1 VAYRCEK
8 FLRTVLRDT
17 FRSRAISPIVLP
29 LIKRSRR
36 IWPIVSTVSIPP
48 HCSLESERAAHQAN
62 LQGVNFGRRSPD
74 SGGRALVSSSLMSAQ
89 ALLFNAIVFNYSLM
103 LSKFFNI
110 PLANLG
116 WYFVPI
122 AAGNFLGPLALGRLF
137 DTFGRKEMIALTY
150 AISGLLIAG
159 SGYLFLIGAV
169 SALTQS
175 LAWMVTFFFASA
187 AASAAYLTAGEI
199 FPLEIRAL
207 AIAFFFAIGTGIGG
221 VVGPWWFANLI
232 NEGRESLYLG
242 FVVLSAAM
250 TAAALIELIWGV
262 AAERRPLEDVARP
275 LTFIK

>member
-1 VAYRCEK
+1 
-8 FLRTVLRDT
+8 
-17 FRSRAISPIVLP
+17 
-29 LIKRSRR
+29 
-36 IWPIVSTVSIPP
+36 
-48 HCSLESERAAHQAN
+48 
-62 LQGVNFGRRSPD
+62 
-74 SGGRALVSSSLMSAQ
+74 LVGI
-89 ALLFNAIVFNYSLM
+89 LF
-103 LSKFFNI
+103 
-110 PLANLG
+110 
-116 WYFVPI
+116 
-122 AAGNFLGPLALGRLF
+122 LGRLF

-159 SGYLFLIGAV
+159 SGHLFLIGAV

-175 LAWMVTFFFASA
+175 VAWMVTFFFASG

-221 VVGPWWFANLI
+221 VVSPWWFANLI

-242 FVVLSAAM
+242 FVVLSATM

-262 AAERRPLEDVARP
+262 AAERRPREDVARP